1 MLHPLHKIGIGCV
14 VLALTALA
22 WWYSADGSTWDAPPA
37 IHVDDVSWAALPLV
51 MEDETVKS
59 PAAISSAGNT
69 GSPRADQMVFFV
81 YRPHDC
87 YTNREAMDR
96 WHELA
101 ASHAQ
106 VQAINV
112 LKERGATPARRYLSE
127 FATPYPTRL
136 DTTEWFNHTLGVD
149 RTPAVVLVS
158 EDETPRVVSPS
169 EQRSDNDRRRLLDV
183 S

>member
-1 MLHPLHKIGIGCV
+1 MLHPLHKVGIGCA

-22 WWYSADGSTWDAPPA
+22 WWCTADGSSRDAPPA
-37 IHVDDVSWAALPLV
+37 IHVDDISWAALPII
-51 MEDETVKS
+51 MEDKTVKS
-59 PAAISSAGNT
+59 PAAISFAGNT

-87 YTNREAMDR
+87 YTNRAAMDR

-101 ASHAQ
+101 ALDEQ

-127 FATPYPTRL
+127 FATPYPTRI

-149 RTPAVVLVS
+149 STPAVVLVS
-158 EDETPRVVSPS
+158 EDEKPRVISPS
-169 EQRSDNDRRRLLDV
+169 EQRSNSDRRQLLDA